1 MKEIKKLFLSMNEC
15 GNVFEYV
22 KVHKLK
28 NPKSIIIGHM
38 NVNFLRNK
46 LVAVDELV
54 ISIFFLKRN

>member
-1 MKEIKKLFLSMNEC
+1 MNEC